1 MTWKSHIRIA
11 LRVMQDNNIKM
22 STAEKWAL
30 KIGSVAPDIYI
41 FIKWHK
47 ACSTIKNIMYHFKTV
62 ENTKRRLIYF
72 FQVGI
77 ITHYICD
84 YYCKAHNYLP
94 MMPFIKHWAY
104 EKRLGRYI
112 KWCLKDI
119 NYNIG
124 IENDTNVI
132 NCVDINDYIKT
143 LEENHE
149 HYLKELY
156 SAVNSFEKDLTYSL
170 IMCNIFISE
179 YKHLKAQNI
188 S

>member
-11 LRVMQDNNIKM
+11 LRVMQDNDIKM
-22 STAEKWAL
+22 STTEKWAL
-30 KIGSVAPDIYI
+30 GIGSIAPDIYL

-47 ACSTIKNIMYHFKTV
+47 ACNTRKNILYHFKTV
-62 ENTKRRLIYF
+62 ENTSRKLMYF
-72 FQVGI
+72 FQIGI

-94 MMPFIKHWAY
+94 MMPFGQHWAY

-112 KWCLKDI
+112 KWHLKDI
-119 NYNIG
+119 KYSMD
-124 IENDTNVI
+124 IENGANVI
-132 NCVDINDYIKT
+132 SCEDINDYINT
-143 LEENHE
+143 LEEKHD

-170 IMCNIFISE
+170 KMCNMFISE
-179 YKHLKAQNI
+179 HKHLKVQKV